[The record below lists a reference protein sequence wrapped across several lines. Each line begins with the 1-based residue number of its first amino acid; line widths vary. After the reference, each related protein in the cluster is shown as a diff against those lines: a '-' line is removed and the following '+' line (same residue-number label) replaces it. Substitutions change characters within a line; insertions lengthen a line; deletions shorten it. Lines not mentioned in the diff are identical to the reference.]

1 MKPTLPVVPTARI
14 GPVTSALIFRRRWI
28 CGCVEAISDGEVG
41 FLRIVRITHV
51 ENAVEHVDDIREVE
65 EVVETKLDASGG
77 EPGGKAAEGCK
88 GIAEEEGPPLEGN
101 MRNSLLVASTLE
113 SDANTPPKAE
123 NVEHVQYLSLGRTG
137 RTDFDGTGGKKSCK
151 LPADLSTLWIVAT
164 TGPLRFAT
172 GNTHTDGSAGELAQ
186 VISAGCPIAIPRAT
200 GTNVSAADMCRAD
213 EVKAVWAAPRTLVRH
228 APTGNLQNI
237 PPLPARQ
244 PAGPRSN
251 AKAVLPLRDWRRGMI

>member
-28 CGCVEAISDGEVG
+28 CGCVEAISDGELVG
-41 FLRIVRITHV
+41 D
-51 ENAVEHVDDIREVE
+51 AVGHVDDIREVE

-77 EPGGKAAEGCK
+77 EPGGRAAEGRK
-88 GIAEEEGPPLEGN
+88 GIAEEEGPPVE
-101 MRNSLLVASTLE
+101 A
-113 SDANTPPKAE
+113 K

-172 GNTHTDGSAGELAQ
+172 DNTHTDGSAGELAQ

-200 GTNVSAADMCRAD
+200 GTNVSAADMCKYNKARPVALPVHEVKPRTLTSCEVGSLMKVVWAD

-228 APTGNLQNI
+228 APTHT
-237 PPLPARQ
+237 
-244 PAGPRSN
+244 
-251 AKAVLPLRDWRRGMI
+251 